1 MSNPTTFY
9 TVGGL
14 DLSNIF
20 QPYSGPPSAITT
32 GYKVNTT
39 DLNQIFA
46 PYIPGNP
53 QASPT
58 GYTVP
63 IYGDLNTIFASMPF
77 YTATGDYTKTSDG
90 TYNTIIT
97 FKSGIGT
104 ILFNTN
110 VGTVSCIV
118 VGGGGGADHG
128 AKAASQTSGG
138 SGGNGG
144 GGGQVIQQNLT
155 YSIATSYNISIGA
168 GGTGGLWVVNSLP
181 PPSYI
186 TVASTDGNSSSLD
199 IIVALGGTKNSGGIG
214 GIGGTGASDPKNGV
228 NGSQG
233 TNGYGSSGG
242 GGGGGI
248 GRPSPQSKGGTSTN
262 GAGSGGGGGGGTGD
276 TGGGAGDNTGG
287 GGGGGGGAGSAQ
299 PQHSS
304 NGGNG
309 GSGIIILK
317 FNT

>member
-1 MSNPTTFY
+1 MSNPTFY
-9 TVGGL
+9 TVNGV

-39 DLNQIFA
+39 DLNLIFA
-46 PYIPGNP
+46 PYVSGNP

-63 IYGDLNTIFASMPF
+63 IYGDLNQIFAKYNPVTF
-77 YTATGDYTKTSDG
+77 TATGDYTITSDG

-118 VGGGGGADHG
+118 VGGGGGAGHG
-128 AKAASQTSGG
+128 MKAASGTSGG
-138 SGGNGG
+138 SGGRGG

-168 GGTGGLWVVNSLP
+168 GGTGGYWVSG
-181 PPSYI
+181 S
-186 TVASTDGNSSSLD
+186 TVASTNGNPSSLD
-199 IIVALGGTKNSGGIG
+199 IIVALGGTKDSGGNG
-214 GIGGTGASDPKNGV
+214 GNGGTGISSSNNGT
-228 NGSQG
+228 NGSAG
-233 TNGYGSSGG
+233 SNGYGSSGG
-242 GGGGGI
+242 GGGGGT
-248 GRPSPQSKGGTSTN
+248 GGLPSPQSLGGTSTN
-262 GAGSGGGGGGGTGD
+262 GAGSGGKGSASGGGSGN

-287 GGGGGGGAGSAQ
+287 GGGGGGGAGNTQSNS
-299 PQHSS
+299 SS

-317 FNT
+317 F